1 MSDSRL
7 ANTADSE
14 FQTPET
20 LADMAATPAPWV
32 GVPTIYQI
40 VKDHFDEVH
49 AAKLNGWP
57 WRIIIR
63 PLGLLPSDAARAA
76 AAYAG
81 LVRHRAR
88 RAERERQAAQAAEA
102 AQEGQ
107 GGGGDTGNAG
117 EEVTDPDEWC

>member
-1 MSDSRL
+1 MSD
-7 ANTADSE
+7 NTDG

-20 LADMAATPAPWV
+20 LADLASTPAPWQ

-40 VKDHFDEVH
+40 VKDHFDEVD
-49 AAKLNGWP
+49 AAKRNGWP
-57 WRIIIR
+57 WRVIIR

-81 LVRHRAR
+81 LVRRKR
-88 RAERERQAAQAAEA
+88 RRAQAADAEG
-102 AQEGQ
+102 AQDGQ
-107 GGGGDTGNAG
+107 GGGTGNAE